1 MAAQLAEDLARNGL
15 YGITADGRVIGH
27 IDAFLRLDA
36 VKRATGLS
44 TSTIYELM
52 EAGLFPKAVKL
63 VPGSD
68 RQQGK
73 VGWVASEVAK
83 FQRERIAARDAS
95 R

>member
-1 MAAQLAEDLARNGL
+1 LAGHSQLPKQQGIFRVVPDMSGQMRGGIIMAAQLAEDLARNGL

-52 EAGLFPKAVKL
+52 EAGFV
-63 VPGSD
+63 S
-68 RQQGK
+68 QG
-73 VGWVASEVAK
+73 
-83 FQRERIAARDAS
+83 R
-95 R
+95 